1 MNIQRKK
8 KKTDACRS
16 GASQM
21 VLVVKNLP
29 ANLGDIRDVG
39 CSSIPRSG
47 RAPWSRNWQPTPV
60 SCLEKFMNT
69 VHTVAKSWTRQ
80 QLSTS
85 PLIYVITLFSKI
97 YVSSWFEDISW
108 KCDTL
113 HPKIKFS
120 WNIFRY
126 DYCFHRH
133 ENCHLEEIFYMYI
146 HFKST
151 IILLSLW

>member
-1 MNIQRKK
+1 M
-8 KKTDACRS
+8 DS
-16 GASQM
+16 
-21 VLVVKNLP
+21 
-29 ANLGDIRDVG
+29 
-39 CSSIPRSG
+39 
-47 RAPWSRNWQPTPV
+47 RAWWA
-60 SCLEKFMNT
+60 T

-151 IILLSLW
+151 IILLSLWKKKKTTEPWPIQSHCTSLYPKATIGNMLCYIFQYLIL